1 MSAYTLNKMLREINR
16 DAGARQRYFE
26 NAEAFASDFEL
37 TEEERSAF
45 LDRDIGALYRF
56 GAHGLILRP
65 FTLLQQMPEPEY
77 LRLIRE

>member
-1 MSAYTLNKMLREINR
+1 MSAYSLNKMLREINR
-16 DAGARQRYFE
+16 DSGARQRYFD
-26 NAEAFASDFEL
+26 NAESFASGFEL
-37 TEEERSAF
+37 SDAERSAF
-45 LDRDIGALYRF
+45 LAYDIGALYRF

>member
-16 DAGARQRYFE
+16 DAGARQRYFDD
-26 NAEAFASDFEL
+26 AEAFALGFEL
-37 TEEERSAF
+37 TDEERRAF
-45 LDRDIGALYRF
+45 LARDIGALYRF

-65 FTLLQQMPEPEY
+65 FTLLQQMPEPDY